1 MSTPLD
7 ITDASFDTQVLQADL
22 PVLVDF
28 WAPHCSACRA
38 LSPTVD
44 EIAREYAGQLKVV
57 KMNTDDNPEAPSRFG
72 VRAIPNLLLFKR
84 GAVQAQIIGNVPKM
98 KLVKAVEQMLG

>member
-1 MSTPLD
+1 MAGIID
-7 ITDASFDTQVLQADL
+7 VTDNSFDAQVLQADQ

-38 LSPTVD
+38 LFPTVD
-44 EIAREYAGQLKVV
+44 AIANEYAGQLKVV
-57 KMNTDDNPEAPSRFG
+57 KINTDDNPMAPSRYG
-72 VRAIPNLLLFKR
+72 VRAIPNMLLFKR

-98 KLVKAVEQMLG
+98 KLVKAVEQLLG

>member
-1 MSTPLD
+1 MDGISEVS
-7 ITDASFDTQVLQADL
+7 DASFDAQVLQAPQ

-38 LSPTVD
+38 LRPTVD

-57 KMNTDDNPEAPSRFG
+57 AMNTDENPNAAARYG
-72 VRAIPNLLLFKR
+72 VRAIPNLLLFHR
-84 GAVQAQIIGNVPKM
+84 GTVQTQIIGNVPKM
-98 KLVKAVEQMLG
+98 KLVKAVEQVLG

>member
-1 MSTPLD
+1 MAGIVD
-7 ITDASFDTQVLQADL
+7 VTDASFDIQVLQADQ

-28 WAPHCSACRA
+28 WAPHCSACRS

-44 EIAREYAGQLKVV
+44 EIARDYAGQVKVV
-57 KMNTDDNPEAPSRFG
+57 KINTDDNPQAPARYG
-72 VRAIPNLLLFKR
+72 VRAIPNLLLFKG